1 MLCTNLGR
9 IVDLMGGKDEPE
21 TTRKMDF
28 ADFLSVTQDML
39 EQHWGTIRSR
49 MEVATRTEW
58 ALLVFSVLAGY
69 LLLYMFIHVTFM
81 DNTPLEVDD
90 VKGVEE
96 EEEKEPPR
104 DFTLEQLR
112 ECNGTNGKPIH
123 IALRREVYDVSS
135 APDFY
140 GPEGSYS
147 CFAGREASRAMAK
160 LSFDEAELDNLNLMD
175 ISPFERESL
184 EGWID
189 KFKYYRDY
197 PIVGKVT
204 VPPKDLTF
212 TIEELSKYNGKQ
224 ETTSVEGEDAEHRL
238 DKPIYVS
245 LNKNVYDVSYGG
257 KEMYAEGGPYF
268 LFAGKD
274 VSRALAKMSFKPED
288 VESLDVSD
296 LTTEQKKTL
305 QEWETK
311 FSVTR
316 KYPCVGKLVY

>member
-1 MLCTNLGR
+1 M
-9 IVDLMGGKDEPE
+9 IP
-21 TTRKMDF
+21 
-28 ADFLSVTQDML
+28 SQ
-39 EQHWGTIRSR
+39 TIP
-49 MEVATRTEW
+49 TYW
-58 ALLVFSVLAGY
+58 
-69 LLLYMFIHVTFM
+69 
-81 DNTPLEVDD
+81 
-90 VKGVEE
+90 
-96 EEEKEPPR
+96 
-104 DFTLEQLR
+104 
-112 ECNGTNGKPIH
+112 
-123 IALRREVYDVSS
+123 
-135 APDFY
+135 
-140 GPEGSYS
+140 
-147 CFAGREASRAMAK
+147 
-160 LSFDEAELDNLNLMD
+160 
-175 ISPFERESL
+175 
-184 EGWID
+184 EGWQELNYIPHY
-189 KFKYYRDY
+189 KYYRDY

-316 KYPCVGKLVY
+316 KYPCVGKLVYWNEEIHVAVQEPS